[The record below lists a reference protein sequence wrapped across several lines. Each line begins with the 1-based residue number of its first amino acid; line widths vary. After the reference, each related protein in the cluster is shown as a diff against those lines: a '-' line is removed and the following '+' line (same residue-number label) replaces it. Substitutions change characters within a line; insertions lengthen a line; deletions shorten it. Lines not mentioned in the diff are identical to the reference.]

1 MMSSQR
7 EILKFSLQIIF
18 LTLFIYTGA
27 SQRSY
32 HMSQNIYDGNKNSC
46 LLSHPHV
53 CCYSLYPHHSNPVW
67 PRRRTLSHWHSA
79 SQERTLRP
87 RPRPATRPPLSVH
100 TRPTSRE
107 LPLYSVQCCTVYMHY
122 AVLYNFHMGADLTSL
137 LPMPAIMITTNA
149 PCLWEIIAMMA
160 HSCCH
165 TFPGTTC
172 LYLPVQG

>member
-1 MMSSQR
+1 MTSSQR

-32 HMSQNIYDGNKNSC
+32 HMSQNIYEGNKNSC
-46 LLSHPHV
+46 LLSHPHHV
-53 CCYSLYPHHSNPVW
+53 CCFYITVTVT
-67 PRRRTLSHWHSA
+67 RCGRGGGLSSTDPPLLRSDTPSPAPPGHPPS
-79 SQERTLRP
+79 TLRSY
-87 RPRPATRPPLSVH
+87 PPNLSW
-100 TRPTSRE
+100 TSA
-107 LPLYSVQCCTVYMHY
+107 VQCTYITLGCTM
-122 AVLYNFHMGADLTSL
+122 FTWGADLTSL
-137 LPMPAIMITTNA
+137 PAIMITTNA

-165 TFPGTTC
+165 TFPGKTC